1 VASPS
6 EIEQLLREGVA
17 AYPGISIDAEPLAEH
32 VAQLW
37 PQGAPQALHPDLV
50 LACACA
56 RGDEAA
62 LRHFERRFVP
72 VATAAVVKIDGRPDF
87 VQETVQQLRD
97 RLLVAEAGMRPRIA
111 EYAGRGAL
119 GGWVRIAA
127 VRSALNALRG
137 GGPNRGRDIESV
149 GRLED
154 VAPSSELRELVARYR
169 DTCNTAL
176 RDAIAG
182 LTAEQ
187 RNLLRLHHVDGL
199 TVDELAPL
207 YGVHRAT
214 VARRIARARQDVLE
228 ATKQLLEARV
238 GASRREIDSL
248 LGVLVDEFDLTID
261 RLIAPDAAGA

>member
-1 VASPS
+1 MASPT
-6 EIEQLLREGVA
+6 EIEQLLHAGVA
-17 AYPGISIDAEPLAEH
+17 AYPGISITTDALAQH
-32 VAQLW
+32 VLKLW
-37 PQGAPQALHPDLV
+37 PDGAPQALHPDLV

-56 RGDEAA
+56 LADEAA

-72 VATAAVVKIDGRPDF
+72 IATAAVVKIDGRPDF
-87 VQETVQQLRD
+87 VQETVQQLRG
-97 RLLVAEAGMRPRIA
+97 RLLVAASGAAPRIA

-137 GGPNRGRDIESV
+137 GGPNRGRDLESV

-214 VARRIARARQDVLE
+214 VARRIARVREDVLE

-248 LGVLVDEFDLTID
+248 LGVLVDEFELTID
-261 RLIAPDAAGA
+261 RLVGPSPADG

>member
-1 VASPS
+1 MTA
-6 EIEQLLREGVA
+6 EIEQLLHEGLTA
-17 AYPGISIDAEPLAEH
+17 HPGLSIDTDTLAQH
-32 VAQLW
+32 VLRLW
-37 PQGAPQALHPDLV
+37 PEGTPQSLHADLV
-50 LACACA
+50 LACACTL
-56 RGDEAA
+56 GHDAA
-62 LRHFERRFVP
+62 LRRFERQYVP
-72 VATAAVVKIDGRPDF
+72 IAAAAIAKVDARPDF
-87 VQETVQQLRD
+87 VQETVQRLRQ
-97 RLLVAEAGMRPRIA
+97 RLLVADEDGPPRIA

-137 GGPNRGRDIESV
+137 GGPNRRDVESV
-149 GRLED
+149 GPLED
-154 VAPSSELRELVARYR
+154 VAPSHELRELVARYR

-176 RDAIAG
+176 RDAIAS

-214 VARRIARARQDVLE
+214 VARRIARAREDVLE
-228 ATKQLLEARV
+228 ATKRLLEARV

-248 LGVLVDEFDLTID
+248 LGVLVDEFELTMD
-261 RLIAPDAAGA
+261 RLIAPAGG